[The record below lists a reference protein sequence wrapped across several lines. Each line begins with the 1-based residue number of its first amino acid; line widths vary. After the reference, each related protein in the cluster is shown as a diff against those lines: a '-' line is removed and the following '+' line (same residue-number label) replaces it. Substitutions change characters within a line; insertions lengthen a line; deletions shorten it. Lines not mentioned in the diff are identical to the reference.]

1 MTDARTPTTAFVL
14 GGGGVLGAVEVGML
28 RALLE
33 RDIVPDLVLGT
44 SVGALNGA
52 MVASD
57 PSLAVIGRLTDLW
70 HAAGETGETGERYL
84 AKAGDSVVYVV
95 SSYLVEHMEPGA
107 KSFVETPPPKG
118 APAGPAAQGMP
129 AGGGSGQQIS
139 PEVMQQIREQLRRQ
153 GLNAH

>member
-1 MTDARTPTTAFVL
+1 MICASSAAPAPKPYAVVL
-14 GGGGVLGAVEVGML
+14 RLGA
-28 RALLE
+28 
-33 RDIVPDLVLGT
+33 
-44 SVGALNGA
+44 
-52 MVASD
+52 
-57 PSLAVIGRLTDLW
+57 AVDAGG
-70 HAAGETGETGERYL
+70 AAGETGETGERYL